1 MKKSNLLKLIVV
13 IGLSLV
19 LAFSLVSVVKADD
32 TSEFSGWTEADPVNT
47 ANTTNTTSVDN
58 TTNTVNTANTT
69 NTVETT
75 NITTDT
81 ANEFNYSTI
90 TTENTTTT
98 INTTSNEEENEVNNL
113 AYTGIEDNSMLVVVI
128 LVGAIVAGYSLKK
141 VREYNI

>member
-19 LAFSLVSVVKADD
+19 LAFSLFSVVKADD

-47 ANTTNTTSVDN
+47 TNTTNTTDITNSVS
-58 TTNTVNTANTT
+58 TTNTADTT
-69 NTVETT
+69 NMTTETT
-75 NITTDT
+75 ND
-81 ANEFNYSTI
+81 FNYSTL

>member
-47 ANTTNTTSVDN
+47 ANTASV
-58 TTNTVNTANTT
+58 ANTT
-69 NTVETT
+69 NTTNTTDITNTATTT

-81 ANEFNYSTI
+81 TNEFNYSTI

>member
-1 MKKSNLLKLIVV
+1 MKKSNLLKLMVV
-13 IGLSLV
+13 IGLSLI

-47 ANTTNTTSVDN
+47 ANTASV
-58 TTNTVNTANTT
+58 ANTT
-69 NTVETT
+69 NTTNTTDITNTATTT

-81 ANEFNYSTI
+81 TNEFNYSTI